1 MSHLDLNPLPP
12 PQKKKKNPQK
22 KKERK
27 MNSLPVHL
35 KYDLFAVDGDITTC
49 FHHSFTFLI
58 LQRQYDLIV
67 NIMSSAYKL

>member
-1 MSHLDLNPLPP
+1 MSHLEFEPP
-12 PQKKKKNPQK
+12 PTTKKNPQK
-22 KKERK
+22 KERK
-27 MNSLPVHL
+27 KNNSLPVHL

>member
-1 MSHLDLNPLPP
+1 MSHLEFEPP
-12 PQKKKKNPQK
+12 PPPTKKKKKHRK

-35 KYDLFAVDGDITTC
+35 KYDLFAVDSDVMTC

-58 LQRQYDLIV
+58 LQRQYDLI
-67 NIMSSAYKL
+67 NS